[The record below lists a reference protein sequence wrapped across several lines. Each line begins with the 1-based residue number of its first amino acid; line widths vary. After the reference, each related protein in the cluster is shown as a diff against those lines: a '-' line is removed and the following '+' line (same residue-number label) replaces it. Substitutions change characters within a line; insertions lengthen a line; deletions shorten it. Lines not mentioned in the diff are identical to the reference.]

1 MAGLSTHVLDTS
13 KGKPAVELKI
23 ELYKI
28 LDIEKILIKT
38 VLTNEDGRIDEP
50 LLSAVSLE
58 ESHYELLF
66 FAGDYLKKQNSD
78 LKHVFLDKIPIR
90 FFVNNKGTLND
101 SSGEQASSSVVAG
114 TEAMRLDSSGRLL
127 IGTTST
133 TPGFGCPS
141 GPISDCLVTF
151 GKNIP
156 NQ

>member
-50 LLSAVSLE
+50 LLSAEKLE
-58 ESHYELLF
+58 EIHYELLF

-90 FFVNNKGTLND
+90 FFVNNK
-101 SSGEQASSSVVAG
+101 SEHYHVP
-114 TEAMRLDSSGRLL
+114 LL
-127 IGTTST
+127 LSPFGYST
-133 TPGFGCPS
+133 YRGS
-141 GPISDCLVTF
+141 
-151 GKNIP
+151 
-156 NQ
+156 